1 MNTYQIYQKLNTI
14 FSYIFNRDIQL
25 KFNTIAPDIEGW
37 DSLTHMIIISEIEDA
52 FQIRFTMEEILNM
65 KNVADMVTLI
75 EKYTN

>member
-25 KFNTIAPDIEGW
+25 KFNTIAPDVEGW

>member
-65 KNVADMVTLI
+65 RNVADMVTLI

>member
-1 MNTYQIYQKLNTI
+1 MNTYQIYKKLNTI
-14 FSYIFNRDIQL
+14 FSYIFSRDIQL
-25 KFNTIAPDIEGW
+25 NFNTIAPDIEGW

>member
-25 KFNTIAPDIEGW
+25 KFNTIAPDVEGW

-65 KNVADMVTLI
+65 RNVADMVTLI